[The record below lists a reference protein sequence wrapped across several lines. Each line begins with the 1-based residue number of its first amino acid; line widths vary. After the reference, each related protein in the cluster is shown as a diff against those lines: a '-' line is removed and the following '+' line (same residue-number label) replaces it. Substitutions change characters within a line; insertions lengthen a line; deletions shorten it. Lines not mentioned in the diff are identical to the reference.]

1 MATNFRSGDRTTD
14 QFPVQFRWEP
24 IHSYF
29 TIQLGNTDG
38 QEAGQDVDWKIISRG
53 AIAKWTVTIYEVIL
67 SLVEK
72 ELTKFRFSWEYPLNI
87 IQKLVER

>member
-1 MATNFRSGDRTTD
+1 MATNFRSGDRTAD

-53 AIAKWTVTIYEVIL
+53 AIAKWTVTLYEVIL

-87 IQKLVER
+87 IQ